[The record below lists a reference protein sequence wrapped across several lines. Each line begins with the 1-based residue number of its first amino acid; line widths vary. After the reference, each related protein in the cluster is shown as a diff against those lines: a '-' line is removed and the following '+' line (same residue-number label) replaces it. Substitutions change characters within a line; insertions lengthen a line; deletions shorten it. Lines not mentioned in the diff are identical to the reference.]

1 MTHPDIQKKAQNEL
15 HTVIGE
21 RRLPMLNDRPNLPYV
36 EAIVKEVLRW
46 QPVTPLGM
54 LQL

>member
-1 MTHPDIQKKAQNEL
+1 MMTHPDIQKKAQNEL
-15 HTVIGE
+15 DTVIGE
-21 RRLPMLNDRPNLPYV
+21 RRLPTLNDRPTLPYV

-54 LQL
+54 